1 MSTMTTPAPTR
12 DRSATGD
19 GSTATTD
26 GWIVQSTPR
35 VRAEQPSGMGRHA
48 ASAAPVS
55 YPAPARPRSPE
66 HLRRPVPP
74 HNHPQSPV
82 HKPRGI
88 EPPSGFGPPLRLV
101 AARSRARN
109 RRGVA
114 SGPDRVVLTERALLL
129 ILLTFAVMAVSIV
142 AIGVQ
147 SFFGVSNAPLGL
159 GEQLGMTAGVQTL
172 K

>member
-12 DRSATGD
+12 GRSATGG
-19 GSTATTD
+19 GSADTSE
-26 GWIVQSTPR
+26 GWIAQSTPR
-35 VRAEQPSGMGRHA
+35 VAEHPSGMGRHA
-48 ASAAPVS
+48 TDAAPVS
-55 YPAPARPRSPE
+55 SPAPARPRSPE

-74 HNHPQSPV
+74 RNHPRSPV

-88 EPPSGFGPPLRLV
+88 EPPSGSRPRLRLV
-101 AARSRARN
+101 AAPMRARN
-109 RRGVA
+109 RRGVG

-129 ILLTFAVMAVSIV
+129 ILITFAVMAVSIV

-147 SFFGVSNAPLGL
+147 SFFGVSNAPLGP
-159 GEQLGMTAGVQTL
+159 GELLGMTAGVQTL